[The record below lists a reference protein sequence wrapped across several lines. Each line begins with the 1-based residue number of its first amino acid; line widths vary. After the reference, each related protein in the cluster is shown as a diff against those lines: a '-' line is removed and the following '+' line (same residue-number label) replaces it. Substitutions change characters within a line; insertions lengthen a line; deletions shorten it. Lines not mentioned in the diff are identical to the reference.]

1 MSGLPPST
9 NDGHR
14 PPEHYARPAAVDLAA
29 IFVAL
34 SLGPR
39 RT

>member
-1 MSGLPPST
+1 MSVLPPST

-14 PPEHYARPAAVDLAA
+14 TPAHYASPAAVLAA

-34 SLGPR
+34 SLRPR